1 MEETITMEQLLQN
14 NDTSFIETQDTIK
27 MADAE
32 FLYKLTVI
40 GLSSNVDQLG
50 MEIGNAAASELARRA
65 QLASELIKRIK

>member
-50 MEIGNAAASELARRA
+50 MEIGNAAASELARRT